1 MSPYFCIN
9 VCKCIHLYS
18 PLFRKK
24 RIKMKKVSFYSQT
37 YEQTSFFLLNLLI
50 QFTAPHAHAHAHTYI
65 YICVCARAC
74 VCSFRVRLSFL
85 AVPGTALFWTEISDA
100 VPGITAPIACIYYT
114 QSVHIYTLYIHYTH
128 TWLAVMTWVLSF
140 SHAHTKCHSS
150 PLTPLFLSNFSTH
163 WVGCFHPASHL
174 FCR

>member
-1 MSPYFCIN
+1 MCVN
-9 VCKCIHLYS
+9 VFIYILRYLEKNELKWKKFHFTLKHMNKLVFSCLTCSFSS
-18 PLFRKK
+18 PLL
-24 RIKMKKVSFYSQT
+24 T
-37 YEQTSFFLLNLLI
+37 
-50 QFTAPHAHAHAHTYI
+50 HTHTHI

-163 WVGCFHPASHL
+163 WAGCFHPASHL

>member
-50 QFTAPHAHAHAHTYI
+50 QFTAPHAHAHTYI
-65 YICVCARAC
+65 YVCVRARER
-74 VCSFRVRLSFL
+74 SRTLFLESLHRLRVY
-85 AVPGTALFWTEISDA
+85 
-100 VPGITAPIACIYYT
+100 ITRNRCI
-114 QSVHIYTLYIHYTH
+114 YIHYTH

-163 WVGCFHPASHL
+163 WAGCFHPASHL

>member
-37 YEQTSFFLLNLLI
+37 SFFLLNLLI
-50 QFTAPHAHAHAHTYI
+50 QFTAPHAHAHTH
-65 YICVCARAC
+65 ICVCVRAR
-74 VCSFRVRLSFL
+74 
-85 AVPGTALFWTEISDA
+85 EISDA

-163 WVGCFHPASHL
+163 WAGCFHPASHL

>member
-37 YEQTSFFLLNLLI
+37 SFFLLNLLI
-50 QFTAPHAHAHAHTYI
+50 QFTAPHAHAHTH
-65 YICVCARAC
+65 ICVCVRAR
-74 VCSFRVRLSFL
+74 
-85 AVPGTALFWTEISDA
+85 EISDA
-100 VPGITAPIACIYYT
+100 VPGITAQIACIYYT

-163 WVGCFHPASHL
+163 WAGCFHPASHL